1 MEEQRRKALSQ
12 MALYNQLLKES
23 DDIYR
28 VYAKNSNLS
37 ETAFWILY
45 CIREREEAFTQRE
58 ICNYW
63 FYTPQTVNSA
73 LKHMEE
79 DGLLV
84 LRAEEGNRKSK
95 KIYLTEKGEKLVEQI
110 VDPLIDAEVRATEK
124 LGEQEME
131 KFLKIMKKQ
140 TELFRKEIA
149 NIKNPE

>member
-12 MALYNQLLKES
+12 MALYNHLLKES

-84 LRAEEGNRKSK
+84 LCAEEGNRKSK

-140 TELFRKEIA
+140 TELFREEIA

>member
-140 TELFRKEIA
+140 TELFREEIA

>member
-1 MEEQRRKALSQ
+1 MEEQRRKAMKQ

-28 VYAKNSNLS
+28 VYAKNCNLS

-45 CIREREEAFTQRE
+45 CIREREGETFTQRE

-79 DGLLV
+79 DGLLT
-84 LRAEEGNRKSK
+84 LRAEEGNRKNK

-110 VDPLIDAEVRATEK
+110 VDPLMDAEV
-124 LGEQEME
+124 
-131 KFLKIMKKQ
+131 
-140 TELFRKEIA
+140 
-149 NIKNPE
+149 

>member
-58 ICNYW
+58 ICIYW

-140 TELFRKEIA
+140 TELFREEIA